1 MNLTN
6 FLKQTDALTA
16 KYSKEQLVAFIHDI
30 GRVLPEHGRED
41 FLDRLKAA
49 GGKSVCERSFKDHRF
64 PGSRNQRYSK

>member
-49 GGKSVCERSFKDHRF
+49 GGKSEREPAAVPEMRGISL
-64 PGSRNQRYSK
+64 